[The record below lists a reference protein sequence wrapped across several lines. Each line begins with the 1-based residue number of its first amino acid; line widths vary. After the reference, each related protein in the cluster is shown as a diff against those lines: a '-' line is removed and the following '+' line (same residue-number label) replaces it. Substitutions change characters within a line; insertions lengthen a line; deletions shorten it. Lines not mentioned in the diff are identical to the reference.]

1 MEGMAQQERKP
12 SWLKVRARIGPEYM
26 RLKALM
32 RGLGLHT
39 VCEEARCPNIF
50 ECWGEGTAT
59 FMILGRVC
67 TRRCTFCAVS
77 HGRPQAVDAWEARR
91 VAQAARRLGLRHI
104 VITSVT
110 RDDLPDGGAMAFAHC
125 IQECRAQ
132 SPGCRVEVLVPDFRG
147 MWEAL
152 AVVVAAGPDVL
163 GHNVETV
170 PRLYPQ
176 VRPGARYRRSLE
188 LLRRA
193 KAMRPDLVTKSGLMV
208 GLGERWD
215 ELLAVLEDL
224 REAGVDIV
232 TVGQYLRPTLDGRH
246 RPVSRFYTPEE
257 FARLREE
264 AQKLGFGAV
273 ECGPLVRSSYH
284 AHRAVEEVMASRAQ
298 PSVAS

>member
-1 MEGMAQQERKP
+1 MTARKP
-12 SWLKVRARIGPEYM
+12 PWFKVQARMGPEFL

-59 FMILGRVC
+59 FMILGDVC
-67 TRRCTFCAVS
+67 TRRCAFCAVA
-77 HGRPQAVDAWEARR
+77 HGRPRAVDILEARR
-91 VAQAARRLGLRHI
+91 VAEAARRLGLRHI
-104 VITSVT
+104 VVTSVA
-110 RDDLPDGGAMAFAHC
+110 RDDLPDGGAAAFARC
-125 IQECRAQ
+125 IRECRALV
-132 SPGCRVEVLVPDFRG
+132 PGCRVEVLVPDFG
-147 MWEAL
+147 GSQEAL
-152 AVVVAAGPDVL
+152 ATVLEAGPDVL

-170 PRLYPQ
+170 PRLYRQ

-193 KAMRPDLVTKSGLMV
+193 KALRPDVVTKSGLMV
-208 GLGERWD
+208 GLGETWE
-215 ELLAVLEDL
+215 ELLAVLHDL

-246 RPVSRFYTPEE
+246 LPVSRFYTPEE

-264 AQKLGFGAV
+264 ALRLGFAAA
-273 ECGPLVRSSYH
+273 ESGPLVRSSYH
-284 AHRAVEEVMASRAQ
+284 AHRAAQEVMAVRAR
-298 PSVAS
+298 PGAVS